1 MNGWKLGL
9 LTGQKI
15 KKDCGSS
22 NIKCFNAFFGGIVIA
37 IYHLFTVC
45 GDVSKKQMVTKNV

>member
-1 MNGWKLGL
+1 MVGNLQAFFRAPL
-9 LTGQKI
+9 PAEVQI
-15 KKDCGSS
+15 S
-22 NIKCFNAFFGGIVIA
+22 NAFGGIVIA